1 MVLDWFV
8 AILDCRSL
16 EDTGTGS
23 RPRAEPED
31 DAHSIF
37 VWHRN
42 PITRCQVRC
51 WWTAAWEATARAERC
66 CHVMRAV
73 FQFQTTIWIQ
83 YFFLS
88 FFLPL
93 LLRGRRIL
101 LRLQTCH
108 PLGRPVALLSTS
120 STRSRTK
127 NSATNFPRN
136 HELLLTR
143 SLLFGSS
150 SFRGIT

>member
-23 RPRAEPED
+23 HPRAEPED
-31 DAHSIF
+31 DAHSSF
-37 VWHRN
+37 GWHRD

-51 WWTAAWEATARAERC
+51 WWTVAWEATARAERC

-83 YFFLS
+83 YFFL
-88 FFLPL
+88 FLSSAVIKGKANTAAAANVSPAGTT
-93 LLRGRRIL
+93 GRTPFNEQHEI
-101 LRLQTCH
+101 
-108 PLGRPVALLSTS
+108 
-120 STRSRTK
+120 
-127 NSATNFPRN
+127 TN
-136 HELLLTR
+136 
-143 SLLFGSS
+143 
-150 SFRGIT
+150 